1 MKIQTHSRRAR
12 KASFMTT
19 LALACA
25 FAAGN
30 AGAGIP
36 VTDVGNMA
44 THIMNQIQAYMN
56 QINTYAS
63 KIQDATHQARDYQH
77 MMQQLTKLDQVFS
90 QAMLAFGKQFS
101 KRSET
106 EGVEERCQGGSG
118 NMLSDLISSFG
129 LNMNGD
135 IVSQQKALCTYIVIM
150 QNKKYNDQVDAMNKL
165 LDETQQDIK
174 RQMNQIS
181 SSGTNGA
188 MDTNQTVATAGIQ
201 QILVN
206 YQQSQQRIQMYDSI
220 ISTLKDDQKELA
232 RRALKGDN
240 SSSMIASAAGAVVS
254 TLALKGAL
262 MVNESD
268 ARCTRDGNNITCD
281 D

>member
-1 MKIQTHSRRAR
+1 MKTQTHSRRAR

-56 QINTYAS
+56 QINTYTQRF
-63 KIQDATHQARDYQH
+63 QDAQEYYETARNRLTQLQH
-77 MMQQLTKLDQVFS
+77 VFS
-90 QAMLAFGKQFS
+90 QAQLAFGKQFS
-101 KRSET
+101 KRAET

-165 LDETQQDIK
+165 LQETQNDIK
-174 RQMNQIS
+174 RQINELS
-181 SSGTNGA
+181 SSEGSTAVSTNNA
-188 MDTNQTVATAGIQ
+188 TATAGIQ
-201 QILVN
+201 QILAN

-240 SSSMIASAAGAVVS
+240 GSSMIASAAGAVVS

-268 ARCTRDGNNITCD
+268 ARCTRDGNNISCD

>member
-1 MKIQTHSRRAR
+1 MKIQIRSRNAR
-12 KASFMTT
+12 KAPLMAT

-25 FAAGN
+25 LVAGN

-44 THIMNQIQAYMN
+44 THIMNQIQAYLN
-56 QINTYAS
+56 QINTVTQ
-63 KIQDATHQARDYQH
+63 KIQDAQEYAETARNRLLQLQH
-77 MMQQLTKLDQVFS
+77 IFS
-90 QAMLAFGKQFS
+90 ASQLAFTKQFQ
-101 KRSET
+101 KRSEM
-106 EGVEERCQGGSG
+106 EGIEERCQGGSG

-135 IVSQQKALCTYIVIM
+135 IVAQQKALCTYIVIM

-165 LDETQQDIK
+165 LQDTQNDIK
-174 RQMNQIS
+174 RQIS
-181 SSGTNGA
+181 ELKSSEGTTA
-188 MDTNQTVATAGIQ
+188 VSTNQATAAANIQ
-201 QILVN
+201 QVLAN
-206 YQQSQQRIQMYDSI
+206 YQQAQQRIQMYDSI
-220 ISTLKDDQKELA
+220 IGTLKDDQKELA

-240 SSSMIASAAGAVVS
+240 GSSMIASAAGAVVS

-268 ARCTRDGNNITCD
+268 ARCTRSGNNISCD
-281 D
+281 

>member
-1 MKIQTHSRRAR
+1 MKIQIRSRNAR
-12 KASFMTT
+12 KAPLMAT

-25 FAAGN
+25 LVAGN

-44 THIMNQIQAYMN
+44 THIMNQIQAYLN
-56 QINTYAS
+56 QINTVTQ
-63 KIQDATHQARDYQH
+63 KIQDAQEYAETARNRLLQLQH
-77 MMQQLTKLDQVFS
+77 IFS
-90 QAMLAFGKQFS
+90 ASQLAFTKQFQ
-101 KRSET
+101 KRSEM
-106 EGVEERCQGGSG
+106 EGIEERCQGGSG

-135 IVSQQKALCTYIVIM
+135 IVAQQKALCTYIVIM

-165 LDETQQDIK
+165 LQDTQNDIK
-174 RQMNQIS
+174 RQIAELKS
-181 SSGTNGA
+181 SEGTTA
-188 MDTNQTVATAGIQ
+188 VSTNQATAAANIQ
-201 QILVN
+201 QVLAN

-220 ISTLKDDQKELA
+220 IGTLKDDQKELA

-240 SSSMIASAAGAVVS
+240 GSSMIASAAGAVVS

-262 MVNESD
+262 MINESD
-268 ARCTRDGNNITCD
+268 ARCTRSGNNISCD
-281 D
+281 